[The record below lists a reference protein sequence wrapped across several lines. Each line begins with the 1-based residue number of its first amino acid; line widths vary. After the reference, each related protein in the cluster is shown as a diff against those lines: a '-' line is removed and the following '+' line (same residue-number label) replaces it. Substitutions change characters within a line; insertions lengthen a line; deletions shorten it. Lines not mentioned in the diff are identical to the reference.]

1 MKRFNTHKHASSNI
15 TSTMNTTTTLNNDPR
30 FMLFEFDYKDIEI
43 IRIKKFLFIA
53 TSNIHLP
60 TQIMLKVFRVETK
73 YVVANTLVFESFDV
87 VNPTTIR
94 R

>member
-1 MKRFNTHKHASSNI
+1 MKRFNTPKHAISNI
-15 TSTMNTTTTLNNDPR
+15 TITMNTTTILNNDPR

-43 IRIKKFLFIA
+43 IRIKKFLPIG

-60 TQIMLKVFRVETK
+60 TQIMLIVFRVETK